1 MAAGPPLHV
10 YKGED
15 FYVPAFRVVIEGR
28 ELLGEMG
35 DIMSLTY
42 TDKLDAIDSFEMTVN
57 NWDAEKLNFKYS
69 DGATFNPWKNVEI
82 SMGYFLNGQDNRKQ
96 MLIGDITNLAPN
108 FPSSGGPTLAVSGLS
123 LLHRFRLKQET
134 MQFLKKKDTEIAQE
148 LVKKIAAEVRKT
160 SPQVTVQLDPKDLET
175 NLKEEKPVPYL
186 TIHNKYPILFLLE
199 RARRIGY
206 EFAVK
211 ETGADKK
218 RLVTISFHRTS
229 NVDQTTYILEW
240 GKSLI
245 SFQPTLQTAR
255 QVSKVIVRGWDPQ
268 GKKAFE
274 GEATRAQLG
283 KEKVVDPL
291 DLGVTEP
298 NLSKSMEIVADRPI
312 QSKHEA
318 DELAKNT
325 LLQLTKDLV
334 EAKGKT
340 IGLPALRSGVKLDIK
355 GLGSRFSGT
364 YLVTSTTH
372 TIGDGGYTTDFSAR
386 MEKS

>member
-1 MAAGPPLHV
+1 MAGPALYV
-10 YKGED
+10 YKDAE
-15 FYVPAFRVVIEGR
+15 FYVPAFQVVIEGR
-28 ELLGEMG
+28 ELNQEMG
-35 DIMSLTY
+35 DITSLTY

-57 NWDAEKLNFKYS
+57 NWDAEKLTFKYS
-69 DGATFNPWKNVEI
+69 DGDTFNPWKDVAI
-82 SMGYFLNGQDNRKQ
+82 SMGYFDNGQDKREP

-134 MQFLKKKDTEIAQE
+134 LQFLKKKDTEIAQE
-148 LVKKIAAEVRKT
+148 LVKKIAEEVRKT
-160 SPQVTVQLDPKDLET
+160 SAQVTVELDPEDVSA
-175 NLKEEKPVPYL
+175 NLKVEQPVPYL
-186 TIHNKYPILFLLE
+186 TMHNKYPILFLLE
-199 RARRIGY
+199 RARRLGY

-211 ETGADKK
+211 ETGKEK

-255 QVSKVIVRGWDPQ
+255 QVSQVTVRGWDPQ

-274 GEATRAQLG
+274 GKATRAQLEE
-283 KEKVVDPL
+283 EKVVNPL

-298 NLSKSMEIVADRPI
+298 NLAKPMEIVADRPI
-312 QSKHEA
+312 QSQHEA
-318 DELAKNT
+318 DELAKKT
-325 LLQLTKDLV
+325 LRQLAQDLV

-340 IGLPALRSGVKLDIK
+340 IGLPALRSGVKLDIR

-386 MEKS
+386 MEKP